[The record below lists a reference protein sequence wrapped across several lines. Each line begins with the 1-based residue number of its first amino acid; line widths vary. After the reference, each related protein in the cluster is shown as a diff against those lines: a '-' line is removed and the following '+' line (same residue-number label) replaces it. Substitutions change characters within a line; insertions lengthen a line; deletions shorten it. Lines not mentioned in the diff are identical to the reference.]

1 MLSVALALPDDGKV
15 LACDICDEY
24 SRVGVPQ
31 LRVAGVAHKIDLQ
44 LAPALTTRDARI
56 NANESDV
63 SRGTQHVERHS
74 AGHFSLKVPESL
86 ARHRVFRLEWR

>member
-31 LRVAGVAHKIDLQ
+31 LRVAGGAHKIDLQ

-56 NANESDV
+56 NANKSDV
-63 SRGTQHVERHS
+63 SRNTQYVERHS
-74 AGHFSLKVPESL
+74 ARQFSLKR
-86 ARHRVFRLEWR
+86 A